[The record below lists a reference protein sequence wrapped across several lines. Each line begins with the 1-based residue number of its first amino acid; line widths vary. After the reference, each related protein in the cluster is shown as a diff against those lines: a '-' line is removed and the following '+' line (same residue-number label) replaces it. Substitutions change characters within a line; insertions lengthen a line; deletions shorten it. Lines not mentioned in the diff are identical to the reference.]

1 MCIHGLPVDWL
12 WALLQICCCCFLG
25 LESDF
30 HVLLKFTTN
39 KKKRYICLCDASA
52 AWSCPFFGRIF
63 SPMFHKWTLKN
74 IWHMII
80 FCILCKCFKVG
91 FVFAHHF
98 LSVRLSVRHT
108 GCVCVLNSSN
118 FKTIM
123 PKSFTSLDALLL
135 LLLLPLVLV
144 RLTVYMFDRLSVRP
158 SVNLNVL
165 SLFYICNSS
174 NVFAT
179 SFYVTSK
186 MVVTNCYLVFSPL
199 PFIMRHE

>member
-1 MCIHGLPVDWL
+1 MWCICSMKLPVF
-12 WALLQICCCCFLG
+12 C
-25 LESDF
+25 
-30 HVLLKFTTN
+30 
-39 KKKRYICLCDASA
+39 
-52 AWSCPFFGRIF
+52 RIF
-63 SPMFHKWTLKN
+63 SPMFPKWTLKN

-135 LLLLPLVLV
+135 LLLLLVFV

-186 MVVTNCYLVFSPL
+186 MVVTNCYLVFFTPAIYYEAWIVGWDKQIYSL
-199 PFIMRHE
+199 GVYIWELYVNLILFFTKST